1 MMNENDTTALAE
13 MATTIVSAYVAN
25 NSIPMAELP
34 ALIHSIHQSLGR
46 LSDTTAVSETKT
58 EELKPAVAVK
68 KSVTED
74 YIISLEDGRKFKSL
88 KRHLAAEYGMT
99 PEQYRA
105 KWGLPN
111 NYPMVAPAYAKQRSS
126 LAKSLGLGRK
136 PASAAPRG
144 APLLRPPPMP
154 KPSRGNAQ
162 RKRPGN
168 AQADFR
174 TSASSMRHAGAALRQ
189 ALRTITFLSRVAT
202 GAWSTEVLTPID
214 DAHPSPSPG
223 IASCRRRWRAE
234 IRAPMCSSIIRSTS
248 PGTCATPRSFP
259 PGRRQSTHRSER
271 SAAPAR
277 WP

>member
-1 MMNENDTTALAE
+1 MMNENDANALAE

-34 ALIHSIHQSLGR
+34 SLIHSIHQTLGR
-46 LSDTTAVSETKT
+46 LSDTTAVPEMKT

-99 PEQYRA
+99 PEQYRV

-136 PASAAPRG
+136 PANADAAPVPP
-144 APLLRPPPMP
+144 APANSEA
-154 KPSRGNAQ
+154 KP
-162 RKRPGN
+162 RKR
-168 AQADFR
+168 
-174 TSASSMRHAGAALRQ
+174 AAK
-189 ALRTITFLSRVAT
+189 
-202 GAWSTEVLTPID
+202 
-214 DAHPSPSPG
+214 
-223 IASCRRRWRAE
+223 
-234 IRAPMCSSIIRSTS
+234 
-248 PGTCATPRSFP
+248 
-259 PGRRQSTHRSER
+259 
-271 SAAPAR
+271 AA
-277 WP
+277 

>member
-136 PASAAPRG
+136 PASAAP
-144 APLLRPPPMP
+144 AAPPPAP
-154 KPSRGNAQ
+154 AANAEAKP
-162 RKRPGN
+162 RKR
-168 AQADFR
+168 
-174 TSASSMRHAGAALRQ
+174 AAK
-189 ALRTITFLSRVAT
+189 
-202 GAWSTEVLTPID
+202 
-214 DAHPSPSPG
+214 
-223 IASCRRRWRAE
+223 
-234 IRAPMCSSIIRSTS
+234 
-248 PGTCATPRSFP
+248 
-259 PGRRQSTHRSER
+259 
-271 SAAPAR
+271 AA
-277 WP
+277 